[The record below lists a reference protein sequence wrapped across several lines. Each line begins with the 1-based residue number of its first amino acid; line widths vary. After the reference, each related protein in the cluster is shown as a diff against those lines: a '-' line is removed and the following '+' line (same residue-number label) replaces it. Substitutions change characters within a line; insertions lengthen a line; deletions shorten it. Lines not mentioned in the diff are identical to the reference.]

1 MSDIQTKADARII
14 DLLHHIDEHIRFVL
28 QHVFNTKLEVRGLI
42 AQEGL
47 PEQGAFFGLP
57 AFKIDEWQPAI
68 VYDHAG
74 DAERR
79 GNLIGFI

>member
-14 DLLHHIDEHIRFVL
+14 NLPHHIDEHIRFIL
-28 QHVFNTKLEVRGLI
+28 QHIFNTKLEVRRLI

-47 PEQGAFFGLP
+47 PEQSAFFGLP
-57 AFKIDEWQPAI
+57 AFKIDKWQPAI
-68 VYDHAG
+68 VHDHAG
-74 DAERR
+74 YAERR